1 VNLDPSG
8 AQVPARKASE
18 KVCSLVFRLSP
29 PPQSRTAQ
37 DTKLLSQTRTS
48 LLSVTTKRRGAP
60 RPPPALGKPDTSMT
74 SPGRPREPGV
84 QGG

>member
-1 VNLDPSG
+1 MNIDPSG

-37 DTKLLSQTRTS
+37 YKITVSDSDESPLCI
-48 LLSVTTKRRGAP
+48 TTKRRGAP